1 MENLDFRFSGSAK
14 AVKITALTLPKPFL
28 RESKLNVTAHKFN
41 LNARK
46 AVAKIQFSDQFA
58 LL

>member
-28 RESKLNVTAHKFN
+28 RESKTECELID
-41 LNARK
+41 RG
-46 AVAKIQFSDQFA
+46 VAFP
-58 LL
+58 